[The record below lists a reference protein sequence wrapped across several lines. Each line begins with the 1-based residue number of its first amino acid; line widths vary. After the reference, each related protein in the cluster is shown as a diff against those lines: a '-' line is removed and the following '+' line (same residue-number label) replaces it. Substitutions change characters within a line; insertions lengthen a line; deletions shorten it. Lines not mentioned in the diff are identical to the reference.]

1 MRVYFIFLLV
11 ATTLAACTSALL
23 TSMDSRRVTD
33 TTSVVAPQSSTI
45 KENGTPANYLR
56 KKESKIARDE
66 ERGFTSKFSSVGSV
80 LEGMPSLASNKLLGG
95 FNKLP
100 RKDQAEV
107 LKKLASLERMDVALA
122 TNQVPYWISN
132 WVGRIMQYN
141 AWIWSKKTPEWV
153 MKEYP
158 AFAKSYDLFY
168 HNRMTRGYKYA

>member
-1 MRVYFIFLLV
+1 
-11 ATTLAACTSALL
+11 
-23 TSMDSRRVTD
+23 MDSRRVTD

-66 ERGFTSKFSSVGSV
+66 ERGFTSKFSSVGS
-80 LEGMPSLASNKLLGG
+80 
-95 FNKLP
+95 
-100 RKDQAEV
+100 AEV

-122 TNQVPYWISN
+122 TNQVPYWISKFPDS